1 MTDHLQYL
9 TESEILGV
17 GIPRLLHLV
26 WVGPNPMP
34 DFMVRNLDMWK
45 KLMPTW
51 TFRLWTNND
60 IHNGEFPDN
69 ILVRIHE
76 SNTGVQKCDI
86 MKYFIVEKYGGIYMD
101 ADVTPAA
108 SLEPIIQLNKKLVL
122 CHDIDVTW
130 GYMSVGFFAAVPHH
144 PVLQRACKDL
154 YVAPLNTGEPHFHT
168 GPGVM
173 GRAFWDTPPTDEK
186 YALLPYKF
194 FYYNTDRPADE
205 NFPGSKEFPGKFGTH
220 EYARMWS

>member
-1 MTDHLQYL
+1 
-9 TESEILGV
+9 
-17 GIPRLLHLV
+17 
-26 WVGPNPMP
+26 MP
-34 DFMVRNLDMWK
+34 EFADRNFETWK

-51 TFRLWTNND
+51 MFRLWTNDD
-60 IHNGEFPDN
+60 IHNGEFPDD

-122 CHDIDVTW
+122 CNDVNVTW
-130 GYMSVGFFAAVPHH
+130 AYMSVGFFAAVPHH
-144 PVLQRACKDL
+144 PVLQRACKEL
-154 YVAPLNTGEPHFHT
+154 YVAPLNTGEPHLHT

-173 GRAFWDTPPTDEK
+173 GKAFWNTPPTDEK
-186 YALLPYKF
+186 YALLPSKF

-205 NFPGSKEFPGKFGTH
+205 NFPGSKEFPGKFGKH
-220 EYARMWS
+220 EYAGLWS

>member
-1 MTDHLQYL
+1 MADHLQYL
-9 TESEILGV
+9 TDSEILGV
-17 GIPRLLHLV
+17 GIPRLFHMV

-34 DFMVRNLDMWK
+34 EFAVRNFERWK
-45 KLMPTW
+45 QLMPSW

-60 IHNGEFPDN
+60 IHNAEFPDD

-86 MKYFIVEKYGGIYMD
+86 MKYFIVEKYGGVYMD

-130 GYMSVGFFAAVPHH
+130 GYMAVGFFAAVPHH

-173 GRAFWDTPPTDEK
+173 GRAFWNTPPTGEK